1 MRLFGAGFIEKEGL
15 DLAVRRYIL
24 IQNSGVFFSSPK
36 RVMSGVGVI
45 AGVQNDASCAFKPL

>member
-24 IQNSGVFFSSPK
+24 IQNSGVFFFFFPQESYEW
-36 RVMSGVGVI
+36 RRCNCWR
-45 AGVQNDASCAFKPL
+45 AE

>member
-24 IQNSGVFFSSPK
+24 IQNSGGFFFFFPQESYE
-36 RVMSGVGVI
+36 
-45 AGVQNDASCAFKPL
+45 

>member
-24 IQNSGVFFSSPK
+24 IQNSGVFFFFCFPQESYEW
-36 RVMSGVGVI
+36 RRCNCWR
-45 AGVQNDASCAFKPL
+45 AE